1 MRLARSAVAPVR
13 RERIYARFCLHKG
26 GYGPHMGLFDLVKE
40 LLGDADN
47 ATGQPS
53 LAQITIISTEPVK
66 ATSESQSSS
75 AQG

>member
-1 MRLARSAVAPVR
+1 
-13 RERIYARFCLHKG
+13 
-26 GYGPHMGLFDLVKE
+26 MGLFDLVKQ
-40 LLGDADN
+40 LLGDADDT
-47 ATGQPS
+47 TGQPS